1 MGGSYDLSDGDSTDC
16 DASVDCMDISIV
28 PFNCVLRTLIRAKQ
42 ILFLRAI
49 RFVFNTGAGIDRR
62 IC

>member
-1 MGGSYDLSDGDSTDC
+1 MEGSNDC
-16 DASVDCMDISIV
+16 SNECMVISIV

-49 RFVFNTGAGIDRR
+49 RFVFDARAGIDRR